1 MMVKALIHH
10 GAPAAAELWHLD
22 DRPLLA
28 QDAGPRQGPNRD
40 RLVPGAESADVAD
53 QLEAGK
59 TGVRIIGADVLD
71 ILAHAAEFGLADALA
86 RDKDLDRFDLHE
98 TDDPALDA
106 QESVGSDDRLVN
118 KQLHRR
124 PVENGGFGRLS
135 VPRIDSRDF
144 DLLRRDVDAQR
155 PPADLA
161 ILGAHGQQRLDR
173 AARRARQVEA
183 QHKAGMAGM
192 IAAGIEPADIRPRQ
206 PVGRASDDN
215 AADRRGDLRDRRGG
229 QCPAIDRQA
238 RAALR
243 GAGDAKRLDRDE
255 DLRLRRDARRLS
267 HFRRLAVALDL
278 KAARRADQQI
288 VQERVGRLLAA
299 RPALFEVKGG
309 VEIGVRIAPFAR
321 PFLQIM
327 DERIDIALR
336 DIGVSRCVM
345 FGVEKAGFSYGF
357 VIAEQPFHPSP
368 CLRCARNAAGTGLAE
383 TSVAGVR
390 PPIPLPAAGFKQS
403 RLLR

>member
-1 MMVKALIHH
+1 MADIGALDAEFGLAGCVAIEQHLQRHDRCAGNCPAFHDEMARCRQRDLVAMMVKALIHH

-22 DRPLLA
+22 ERPLLA

-71 ILAHAAEFGLADALA
+71 ILAHAAEFGLADAFA

-135 VPRIDSRDF
+135 VPRTDSRAF
-144 DLLRRDVDAQR
+144 DLPRRDVDAPG

-161 ILGAHGQQRLDR
+161 ILGAHGQQRLDG
-173 AARRARQVEA
+173 AARRARQVET

-192 IAAGIEPADIRPRQ
+192 IAAGIEPATRPTKVRISA
-206 PVGRASDDN
+206 PFRLG
-215 AADRRGDLRDRRGG
+215 RGDTLHHD
-229 QCPAIDRQA
+229 PAPVLHQDQTPESITV
-238 RAALR
+238 
-243 GAGDAKRLDRDE
+243 KKVHS
-255 DLRLRRDARRLS
+255 LS
-267 HFRRLAVALDL
+267 HH
-278 KAARRADQQI
+278 KSSTQP
-288 VQERVGRLLAA
+288 LLAA
-299 RPALFEVKGG
+299 NLS
-309 VEIGVRIAPFAR
+309 
-321 PFLQIM
+321 Q
-327 DERIDIALR
+327 
-336 DIGVSRCVM
+336 SW
-345 FGVEKAGFSYGF
+345 
-357 VIAEQPFHPSP
+357 
-368 CLRCARNAAGTGLAE
+368 
-383 TSVAGVR
+383 
-390 PPIPLPAAGFKQS
+390 PLIIS
-403 RLLR
+403 